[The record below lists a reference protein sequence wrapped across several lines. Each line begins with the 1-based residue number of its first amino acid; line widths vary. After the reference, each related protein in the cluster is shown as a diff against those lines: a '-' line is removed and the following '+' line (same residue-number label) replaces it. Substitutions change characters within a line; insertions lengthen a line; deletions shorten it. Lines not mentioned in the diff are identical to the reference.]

1 MAILN
6 KLFRYTLLLF
16 CICLYTSCSA
26 TNTKS
31 EIVLIGSTP
40 GDELVKTML
49 AIPSESKIDFIRWN
63 LILNENNS
71 FILDINY
78 GESQPN
84 TLGFKGDGK
93 KTTIKGTFSVSESSN
108 FKAVYHLKSAD
119 LSSKIQIAKLNEN
132 IFHLLTSQQQMMVG
146 NGGWSYT
153 LNRKEPI
160 PNEEISISSTI
171 TDYKS
176 LQLVYDGRTP
186 CQEIGNEHPEMK
198 VTPSCF
204 KIKWRLVL
212 NRDAVTYK
220 PTTCSIRNIVN
231 NQPRDIS
238 GKWEIIKGTET
249 NPNAIIYKIIVSNLA
264 EPILLLVADDN
275 VLFFIDK
282 NKKPMVGNKDFSFT
296 LNKKSQ

>member
-1 MAILN
+1 MATLI
-6 KLFRYTLLLF
+6 KLFRNTLLLF
-16 CICLYTSCSA
+16 CICLYAFCSA
-26 TNTKS
+26 TNTKP

-49 AIPSESKIDFIRWN
+49 AIPSEAKIDFIRWN

-84 TLGFKGDGK
+84 ALGFKGDEK

-108 FKAVYHLKSAD
+108 YKEVYHLKSAD
-119 LSSKIQIAKLNEN
+119 LSIKILIAKLNEN
-132 IFHLLTSQQQMMVG
+132 IFHLLTSQHQMMVG

-160 PNEEISISSTI
+160 PNEEISITSTI

-204 KIKWRLVL
+204 KIKWRLIL

-238 GKWEIIKGTET
+238 GKWEIIKGTKT

-264 EPILLLVADDN
+264 EPILLFAVDDN

-282 NKKPMVGNKDFSFT
+282 DKKPMVGNKDFSFT

>member
-1 MAILN
+1 MTTLN

-16 CICLYTSCSA
+16 CICLYISCSA

-31 EIVLIGSTP
+31 EIVLIGCTP

-49 AIPSESKIDFIRWN
+49 AIPSEAKIDFIRWN

-84 TLGFKGDGK
+84 ALGFKANGK

-108 FKAVYHLKSAD
+108 YKEVYHLKSAD
-119 LSSKIQIAKLNEN
+119 ISTEILIVKLNEN
-132 IFHLLTSQQQMMVG
+132 IFHLLSSQHQMMVG

-160 PNEEISISSTI
+160 PNEEISIISTI
-171 TDYKS
+171 TDDKS

-204 KIKWRLVL
+204 KIKWRLIL

-220 PTTCSIRNIVN
+220 PTTCTIRNIVN

-238 GKWEIIKGTET
+238 GKWEIVKGTKT
-249 NPNAIIYKIIVSNLA
+249 NPNAIIYKITVNNLS
-264 EPILLLVADDN
+264 EPILLFAAEDN

-282 NKKPMVGNKDFSFT
+282 DKKPMKGNKDFSFT